1 MNETVKERL
10 IKFLAYEG
18 IAKTKFSE
26 SIGVDRT
33 YVNSMSNSIQPD
45 KLLKISQLYPQLDI
59 QWLMVGKGEMIRKE
73 HTIEETRPLLLLRPS
88 FVGFHCRRLGHTNGH
103 HRTGTWS
110 RNTIHNYGHL
120 CEPKA

>member
-26 SIGVDRT
+26 SIGADRT

-59 QWLMVGKGEMIRKE
+59 PMD
-73 HTIEETRPLLLLRPS
+73 TIAQALGHATPYTTTDIY
-88 FVGFHCRRLGHTNGH
+88 VNRRLKKIDEAN
-103 HRTGTWS
+103 RKVIDFI
-110 RNTIHNYGHL
+110 NTS
-120 CEPKA
+120 C